1 MIESVL
7 TRKNAS
13 LKFKITLKSL
23 IAVTI
28 IALAVVLPQFVH
40 LVAGQN
46 SGAQWLPMYL
56 PILLGSCLLG
66 TQWGLS
72 IGIAAPVAS
81 FIITSAIS
89 SPMPALARLPFM
101 IVELAVFASVSGAF
115 SKKIAENSLYA
126 FPAVILAQLSGR
138 TVFMLSVL
146 IFQTLTPFTPAVV
159 WEQICMGFSG
169 LAVQAVIVP
178 LIVIGLCARLK
189 GEEKNG

>member
-56 PILLGSCLLG
+56 PILLGGCLLG

-169 LAVQAVIVP
+169 LVVQAVIVP
-178 LIVIGLCARLK
+178 LIVIGLCALLK